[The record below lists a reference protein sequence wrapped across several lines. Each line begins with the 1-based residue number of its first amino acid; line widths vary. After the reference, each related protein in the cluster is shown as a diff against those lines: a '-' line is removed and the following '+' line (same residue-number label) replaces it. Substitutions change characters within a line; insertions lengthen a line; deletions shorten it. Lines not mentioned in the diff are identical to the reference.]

1 MPLGNPLEQALTPI
15 GVSDLLLVALIADAA
30 QNAMASECTSLS
42 EGLLLVSTMLLR
54 DHALNAQLR
63 EHGVASLRGSDLP

>member
-1 MPLGNPLEQALTPI
+1 
-15 GVSDLLLVALIADAA
+15 
-30 QNAMASECTSLS
+30 MASECKSLS

-63 EHGVASLRGSDLP
+63 EHGVASPRGSDLP